1 MLRLEVELTN
11 VDAVGDLVYVEGRAA
26 DGTQLAL
33 YALPAT
39 LRGSTVA
46 PGTRMIVTLEL
57 PAAGASAPPALR
69 ERMNR
74 AGAPAGAAAAP
85 RAASTQAAGGSP
97 RAATQ
102 ATGGPPRAATSA
114 PPTNAGGGARN
125 TTDAI
130 LSLLGK
136 SDAGSGLGERDVDDE
151 MDALL
156 GRKSRG

>member
-11 VDAVGDLVYVEGRAA
+11 VDAGGDLVYLEGRAA

-33 YALPAT
+33 YAPPAS

-46 PGTRMIVTLEL
+46 AGVRMTVTLEL
-57 PAAGASAPPALR
+57 PAAGATAPPALR
-69 ERMNR
+69 ERMAR
-74 AGAPAGAAAAP
+74 AGAPAGAAGAP

-97 RAATQ
+97 RTATTAA
-102 ATGGPPRAATSA
+102 GGPPRAATSA
-114 PPTNAGGGARN
+114 APPSGAGGSS

-136 SDAGSGLGERDVDDE
+136 TDAGSGLSERDVDDE